1 MIPQIHDRLFRTVFR
16 DRREAAALLRPHL
29 PAALAESLDWST
41 LTLADRSYIDEDARE
56 SELDL
61 LFTITRAEDRTPLS
75 LYVLL
80 EHQSEPRQYMRV
92 RLLKYCCRIWEQ
104 AEQEPGGLR
113 AIVPVVFYQGR
124 ERWRYSREMSEL
136 FAPVD
141 RQWPWV
147 PRFAHVLIDQSQAA
161 AADAGGQTR
170 GRIALLALMA
180 AFRDGREQL
189 DLGLRV
195 VRLLAALPRTG
206 RFDIVRLFV
215 HYLLRTQDAAH
226 LPLLDEEWQRRA
238 PEAGGDFVTIA
249 EMLVKQ
255 GRQEGRQE
263 GIEEGRQE
271 GIEEGRQEGIEEGR
285 LATLEKLARSGA
297 GWSLIESAADGDAE
311 MLQALRQRLAEDSA
325 DVHAKGAD
333 QPDPPG

>member
-161 AADAGGQTR
+161 AADAGGRTR

-249 EMLVKQ
+249 EMLIKQ
-255 GRQEGRQE
+255 
-263 GIEEGRQE
+263 
-271 GIEEGRQEGIEEGR
+271 GRQEGIEEGR

-297 GWSLIESAADGDAE
+297 GWSLIESAARRRCRDAAGA
-311 MLQALRQRLAEDSA
+311 QATAGGGFCRRTRQRRRPARSTGLSSSRIRVCARQFRLEPA
-325 DVHAKGAD
+325 
-333 QPDPPG
+333 QM